1 MVLPI
6 LARGAGIVAKTSRVS
21 AGARMARNI
30 TGRRRR
36 GNQPPRG
43 GDQGAER
50 GVSSLVVRPKTTMIP
65 KSTLVTPKTFPVSS
79 TSTTTKTGDKLTD
92 IQDNLIEID
101 KILKG
106 TLAEQKNQED
116 LKRKSEK
123 SDKRSKLEN
132 NLENK
137 NQILGKLGKKK
148 LPKLPTPRL
157 GFLGWIQNFIGSL
170 ILAYAI
176 TNFSGLLP
184 QLAKLLPVILGVMD
198 FAIDLG
204 GKFLNAIVSFIDIG
218 YQAYDW
224 TRNTLKTFGGDALVA
239 GFDKFMGAVDFII
252 TALTLAAFARGFGE
266 GPGPGGGRR
275 GGPRGRRGPRGRV
288 PITRSGGVRTP
299 RGPLG
304 KVFRFFR
311 FNPFTGVRNPLS
323 RGPRVTRSGG
333 IRNPF
338 RQRPRVTGGGS
349 RFRNPFRTRPPI
361 TGGPR
366 PTIPRIPPGGGGIL
380 RRIGRFLRPLG
391 RFVPFLFPL
400 IEIFFGK
407 MEYDS
412 RKEQG
417 QTDVQAA
424 AGTGGGIVGSIIAM
438 ATAAALIPE
447 PTSTVG
453 GLAVLGL
460 MGLLGMGG
468 NMAGSAIADKATGA
482 DQVVPPGIDENEVGE
497 FDEGGEIKKKKKIT
511 PSRTLSTRLTTKRV
525 LPKKPSSTRPI
536 PSPPP
541 PVKKGEPTPRAWWDF
556 LGWFTGGGNTGE
568 LDLGPSGSKL
578 GAKIASVGNT
588 LARNDYFGPIL
599 QLTSK
604 IILERK
610 IEDIDYKNAG
620 LGINALISEGVSKE
634 KIKRGIKGFAEGGRI
649 DGQLGDMD
657 VSSLVAKTLKDS
669 LKTELAKTYDIGTS
683 KGSTGSGTSGSEP
696 SPSSSTSSSGTPFS
710 GSMKG
715 AQIGEQHLLD
725 AMKKYKYTGDPAV
738 LMAIVKGESNFQA
751 TEEKMYVDADN
762 AYGIFRNRFRDR
774 AHAQQLIDA
783 GKEAF
788 FNHVYQPKYVVM
800 NEKPDDGYRY
810 IGRGHIQLTGRSN
823 YRDIGKIIGRD
834 LEGDPLQIL
843 NNPTVSAEAA
853 VGFMIRAQKYGQ
865 GVDDI
870 ESALRTVGG
879 SQTSWDK
886 KRKYYQEYKKKI
898 ESGQVGQNT
907 PATPNVQPSQPSSGN
922 IPPSISSGTGGNYER
937 SAKGTKLAGD
947 LGRYI
952 YKTLTPAAKAAD
964 GVGDFSYASEHPDF
978 GGSFKRSYNSWHNV
992 DRAIDIGGYWPQDQ
1006 KKILAKVMEFNQK
1019 FGATPVELLYGKPGT
1034 PLAGTHG
1041 DHVHVAYEKGGMTH
1055 DGPHLALIGERGSEI
1070 VIDNDSSVDEV
1081 APMLLAI
1088 NAAKDKKGV
1097 MEAIKNYAPYES
1109 VGGTAVIINKQSVMK
1124 QIMASGGGSS
1134 TVVVA
1139 NMMQENFSEFLEY
1152 QG

>member
-21 AGARMARNI
+21 TGARMARNI
-30 TGRRRR
+30 TGRRRG

-50 GVSSLVVRPKTTMIP
+50 DVSSLMVRPKTTMVP

-79 TSTTTKTGDKLTD
+79 TSTTTKTGDKLTG

-123 SDKRSKLEN
+123 SEKRSKLEN

-252 TALTLAAFARGFGE
+252 TALTLAAFARGFGG

-275 GGPRGRRGPRGRV
+275 GGPRGRGPRGRV

-311 FNPFTGVRNPLS
+311 FNPFTGA
-323 RGPRVTRSGG
+323 
-333 IRNPF
+333 RNPF

-361 TGGPR
+361 TGGGPR
-366 PTIPRIPPGGGGIL
+366 PRIPKIPTGGGGIL

-400 IEIFFGK
+400 IEILFGK

-424 AGTGGGIVGSIIAM
+424 AGTGGGIAGSIIAM

-468 NMAGSAIADKATGA
+468 SMAGSAIADKATGA

-511 PSRTLSTRLTTKRV
+511 PSRSLSTRLTTKRV

-536 PSPPP
+536 PAPPP

-610 IEDIDYKNAG
+610 IEDVDYKNAG
-620 LGINALISEGVSKE
+620 LGINMLIAEGVSKE

-683 KGSTGSGTSGSEP
+683 KSASGGSTSTPGTSTTTSGGF
-696 SPSSSTSSSGTPFS
+696 SPSSSSAVFGTTEQKRMLDTISWAEGTGKGYGVVYGGGVSPELAAGKMTISEVLDFMNTSSLY
-710 GSMKG
+710 
-715 AQIGEQHLLD
+715 A
-725 AMKKYKYTGDPAV
+725 
-738 LMAIVKGESNFQA
+738 
-751 TEEKMYVDADN
+751 
-762 AYGIFRNRFRDR
+762 R
-774 AHAQQLIDA
+774 
-783 GKEAF
+783 
-788 FNHVYQPKYVVM
+788 
-800 NEKPDDGYRY
+800 DGYNSDA
-810 IGRGHIQLTGRSN
+810 TGRYQFMSYTLKEEAKAQGIPLDTLWTPELQDKMILSRISSMRGVTAEMLKKEGMSDN
-823 YRDIGKIIGRD
+823 VIDRLAPEFASFPNLIGPDAQGR
-834 LEGDPLQIL
+834 
-843 NNPTVSAEAA
+843 
-853 VGFMIRAQKYGQ
+853 VGTKTSYYGQ
-865 GVDDI
+865 GGKTAKDI
-870 ESALRTVGG
+870 KSYYGQATGEG
-879 SQTSWDK
+879 S
-886 KRKYYQEYKKKI
+886 KI
-898 ESGQVGQNT
+898 EI
-907 PATPNVQPSQPSSGN
+907 AQPSTEPSGN
-922 IPPSISSGTGGNYER
+922 ISPSISSGTGGNYER

-1034 PLAGTHG
+1034 PKAGTHG

-1055 DGPHLALIGERGSEI
+1055 DGPHLALIGEKGSEI

-1124 QIMASGGGSS
+1124 QIMASQGGSS

-1139 NMMQENFSEFLEY
+1139 GAIQENFSEFLEY

>member
-21 AGARMARNI
+21 TGARMARNI
-30 TGRRRR
+30 TGRRRG

-50 GVSSLVVRPKTTMIP
+50 GVSSLVVRPKTTMVP

-79 TSTTTKTGDKLTD
+79 TSTSAKTGDKLTG

-123 SDKRSKLEN
+123 SEKRSKLEN

-184 QLAKLLPVILGVMD
+184 QLAKLLPAILGVMD

-252 TALTLAAFARGFGE
+252 TALTLAAFARGFGG

-275 GGPRGRRGPRGRV
+275 GGSRGRGPRGRV

-311 FNPFTGVRNPLS
+311 FNPFTGARNPLS

-333 IRNPF
+333 FRNPF
-338 RQRPRVTGGGS
+338 RQRPRVTGGG
-349 RFRNPFRTRPPI
+349 
-361 TGGPR
+361 
-366 PTIPRIPPGGGGIL
+366 PRIPKIPTGGGGIL
-380 RRIGRFLRPLG
+380 SKVKKFLGPFGRFLGPVFFAIDFFTRKGSGQSNVQAGAGAAASVGGFSAGSTVAAKVLS
-391 RFVPFLFPL
+391 PL
-400 IEIFFGK
+400 IVTPIPGARLL
-407 MEYDS
+407 Y
-412 RKEQG
+412 G
-417 QTDVQAA
+417 L
-424 AGTGGGIVGSIIAM
+424 GILGGGILGS
-438 ATAAALIPE
+438 
-447 PTSTVG
+447 
-453 GLAVLGL
+453 LGL
-460 MGLLGMGG
+460 TALT
-468 NMAGSAIADKATGA
+468 DKATGA
-482 DQVVPPGIDENEVGE
+482 DQVSPPEIDENEVGE
-497 FDEGGEIKKKKKIT
+497 FSEGGKIKKKKKIT

-536 PSPPP
+536 PAPPP

-610 IEDIDYKNAG
+610 IEDVDYKNAG
-620 LGINALISEGVSKE
+620 LGINMLIAEGVSKE

-683 KGSTGSGTSGSEP
+683 KGSTGSGSFGSEP
-696 SPSSSTSSSGTPFS
+696 SPGSSTSSSGAPFS

-937 SAKGTKLAGD
+937 SARGTKLAGD

-952 YKTLTPAAKAAD
+952 YKTLTPAAKAKD

-1006 KKILAKVMEFNQK
+1006 KKILAKIMEFNQK

-1055 DGPHLALIGERGSEI
+1055 DGPHLALIGEKGSEI

-1124 QIMASGGGSS
+1124 QIMASQGGSS

-1139 NMMQENFSEFLEY
+1139 GAMQENFSEFLEY

>member
-21 AGARMARNI
+21 TGARMARNI
-30 TGRRRR
+30 TGRRRG

-50 GVSSLVVRPKTTMIP
+50 GVSSLVVRPKTTMVP
-65 KSTLVTPKTFPVSS
+65 KSTLVTPKTFPISS
-79 TSTTTKTGDKLTD
+79 TSTSAKTGDKLTD

-224 TRNTLKTFGGDALVA
+224 TRNTLKTFGGDALVS

-252 TALTLAAFARGFGE
+252 TALTLAAFARGFGG

-275 GGPRGRRGPRGRV
+275 GGPRGRGPRGRV

-311 FNPFTGVRNPLS
+311 FNPFTGARNPLS

-333 IRNPF
+333 FRNPF

-349 RFRNPFRTRPPI
+349 KFRNPFRTRPPI
-361 TGGPR
+361 TGGGSR
-366 PTIPRIPPGGGGIL
+366 PKIPKIPTGGGGIL

-400 IEIFFGK
+400 IEILFGK

-424 AGTGGGIVGSIIAM
+424 AGTGGGITGSIIAM

-468 NMAGSAIADKATGA
+468 SMAGSAIADKATGA

-511 PSRTLSTRLTTKRV
+511 PSRSLSTRLTTKRV

-536 PSPPP
+536 PAPPP

-610 IEDIDYKNAG
+610 IEEVDYKNAG
-620 LGINALISEGVSKE
+620 LGINMLIAEGVSKE

-657 VSSLVAKTLKDS
+657 VSSVVAKTLKDS

-683 KGSTGSGTSGSEP
+683 KPASGGSTSTPGTSTTTSGGF
-696 SPSSSTSSSGTPFS
+696 SPSSSSAVFGTTEQKRMLDTISWAEGTGKGYGVVYGGGVSPELAAGKMTISEVLDFMNTSSLY
-710 GSMKG
+710 
-715 AQIGEQHLLD
+715 A
-725 AMKKYKYTGDPAV
+725 
-738 LMAIVKGESNFQA
+738 
-751 TEEKMYVDADN
+751 
-762 AYGIFRNRFRDR
+762 R
-774 AHAQQLIDA
+774 
-783 GKEAF
+783 
-788 FNHVYQPKYVVM
+788 
-800 NEKPDDGYRY
+800 DGYNSDA
-810 IGRGHIQLTGRSN
+810 TGRYQFMSYTLKEEAKAQGIPLDTLWTPELQDKMILSRISSMRGVTAEMLKKEGMSDN
-823 YRDIGKIIGRD
+823 VIDRLAPEFASFPNLIGPDAQGR
-834 LEGDPLQIL
+834 
-843 NNPTVSAEAA
+843 
-853 VGFMIRAQKYGQ
+853 VGTKTSYYGQ
-865 GVDDI
+865 GGKTAEDI
-870 ESALRTVGG
+870 KSYYGQATGEG
-879 SQTSWDK
+879 S
-886 KRKYYQEYKKKI
+886 KI
-898 ESGQVGQNT
+898 EI
-907 PATPNVQPSQPSSGN
+907 AQPSTEPSGN
-922 IPPSISSGTGGNYER
+922 ISPSISSGTGGNYER

-1006 KKILAKVMEFNQK
+1006 KKILAKIMEFNQK

-1034 PLAGTHG
+1034 PKAGTHG

-1055 DGPHLALIGERGSEI
+1055 DGPHLALIGEKGSEI

-1124 QIMASGGGSS
+1124 QIMASQGGSS

-1139 NMMQENFSEFLEY
+1139 NVMQENFSEFLEY

>member
-21 AGARMARNI
+21 TGARMARNI
-30 TGRRRR
+30 TGRRRG

-50 GVSSLVVRPKTTMIP
+50 DVSSLMVRPKTTMVP

-79 TSTTTKTGDKLTD
+79 TSTSAKTGDKLTG

-252 TALTLAAFARGFGE
+252 TALTLAAFARGFGG

-275 GGPRGRRGPRGRV
+275 GGPRGRGPRGRV

-311 FNPFTGVRNPLS
+311 FNPFTGA
-323 RGPRVTRSGG
+323 
-333 IRNPF
+333 RNPF

-361 TGGPR
+361 TGGGPR
-366 PTIPRIPPGGGGIL
+366 PRIPKIPTGGGGIL

-400 IEIFFGK
+400 IEILFGK

-424 AGTGGGIVGSIIAM
+424 AGTGGGIAGSIIAM

-468 NMAGSAIADKATGA
+468 SMAGSAIADKATGA

-511 PSRTLSTRLTTKRV
+511 PSRSLSTRLTTKRV

-536 PSPPP
+536 PAPPP

-610 IEDIDYKNAG
+610 IEDVDYKNAG
-620 LGINALISEGVSKE
+620 LGINMLIAEGVSKE

-683 KGSTGSGTSGSEP
+683 KSASGGSTSTPGTSTTTSGGF
-696 SPSSSTSSSGTPFS
+696 SPSSSSAVFGTTEQKRMLDTISWAEGTGKGYGVVYGGGVSPELAAGKMTISEVLDFMNTSSLY
-710 GSMKG
+710 
-715 AQIGEQHLLD
+715 A
-725 AMKKYKYTGDPAV
+725 
-738 LMAIVKGESNFQA
+738 
-751 TEEKMYVDADN
+751 
-762 AYGIFRNRFRDR
+762 R
-774 AHAQQLIDA
+774 
-783 GKEAF
+783 
-788 FNHVYQPKYVVM
+788 
-800 NEKPDDGYRY
+800 DGYNSDA
-810 IGRGHIQLTGRSN
+810 TGRYQFMSYTLKEEAKAQGIPLDTLWTPELQDKMILSRISSMRGVTAEMLKKEGMSDN
-823 YRDIGKIIGRD
+823 VIDRLAPEFASFPNLIGPDAQGR
-834 LEGDPLQIL
+834 
-843 NNPTVSAEAA
+843 
-853 VGFMIRAQKYGQ
+853 VGTKTSYYGQ
-865 GVDDI
+865 GGKTAKDI
-870 ESALRTVGG
+870 KSYYGQATGEG
-879 SQTSWDK
+879 S
-886 KRKYYQEYKKKI
+886 KI
-898 ESGQVGQNT
+898 EI
-907 PATPNVQPSQPSSGN
+907 AQPSTEPSGN
-922 IPPSISSGTGGNYER
+922 ISPSISSGTGGNYER

-1034 PLAGTHG
+1034 PKAGTHG

-1055 DGPHLALIGERGSEI
+1055 DGPHLALIGEKGSEI

-1124 QIMASGGGSS
+1124 QIMASQGGSS

-1139 NMMQENFSEFLEY
+1139 GAIQENFSEFLEY

>member
-21 AGARMARNI
+21 TGARMARNI
-30 TGRRRR
+30 TGRRRG

-50 GVSSLVVRPKTTMIP
+50 DVSSLMVRPKTTMVP

-79 TSTTTKTGDKLTD
+79 TSTSAKTGDKLTG

-123 SDKRSKLEN
+123 SEKRSKLEN

-224 TRNTLKTFGGDALVA
+224 TRNTLKTFGGDALVS

-252 TALTLAAFARGFGE
+252 TALTLAAFARGFGG

-275 GGPRGRRGPRGRV
+275 GGPRGRGPRGRV

-311 FNPFTGVRNPLS
+311 FNPFTGA
-323 RGPRVTRSGG
+323 
-333 IRNPF
+333 RNPF

-361 TGGPR
+361 TGGGPR
-366 PTIPRIPPGGGGIL
+366 PRIPKIPTGGGGIL

-400 IEIFFGK
+400 IEILFGK

-424 AGTGGGIVGSIIAM
+424 AGTGGGIAGSIIAM

-468 NMAGSAIADKATGA
+468 SMAGSAIADKATGA

-511 PSRTLSTRLTTKRV
+511 PSRSLSTRLTTKRV

-536 PSPPP
+536 PAPPP

-610 IEDIDYKNAG
+610 IEDVDYKNAG
-620 LGINALISEGVSKE
+620 LGINMLIAEGVSKE

-683 KGSTGSGTSGSEP
+683 KSASGGSTSTPGTSTTTSGGF
-696 SPSSSTSSSGTPFS
+696 SPSSSSAVFGTTEQKRMLDTISWAEGTGKGYGVVYGGGVSPELAAGKMTISEVLDFMNTSSLY
-710 GSMKG
+710 
-715 AQIGEQHLLD
+715 A
-725 AMKKYKYTGDPAV
+725 
-738 LMAIVKGESNFQA
+738 
-751 TEEKMYVDADN
+751 
-762 AYGIFRNRFRDR
+762 R
-774 AHAQQLIDA
+774 
-783 GKEAF
+783 
-788 FNHVYQPKYVVM
+788 
-800 NEKPDDGYRY
+800 DGYNSDA
-810 IGRGHIQLTGRSN
+810 TGRYQFMSYTLKEEAKAQGIPLDTLWTPELQDKMILSRISSMRGVTAEMLKKEGMSDN
-823 YRDIGKIIGRD
+823 VIDRLAPEFASFPNLIGPDAQGR
-834 LEGDPLQIL
+834 
-843 NNPTVSAEAA
+843 
-853 VGFMIRAQKYGQ
+853 VGTKTSYYGQ
-865 GVDDI
+865 GGKTAKDI
-870 ESALRTVGG
+870 KSYYGQATGEG
-879 SQTSWDK
+879 S
-886 KRKYYQEYKKKI
+886 KI
-898 ESGQVGQNT
+898 EI
-907 PATPNVQPSQPSSGN
+907 AQPSTEPSGN
-922 IPPSISSGTGGNYER
+922 ISPSISSGTGGNYER

-1034 PLAGTHG
+1034 PKAGTHG

-1055 DGPHLALIGERGSEI
+1055 DGPHLALIGEKGSEI

-1124 QIMASGGGSS
+1124 QIMASQGGSS

-1139 NMMQENFSEFLEY
+1139 GAIQENFSEFLEY

>member
-21 AGARMARNI
+21 TGARMARNI
-30 TGRRRR
+30 TGRRRG

-50 GVSSLVVRPKTTMIP
+50 DVSSLMVRPKTTMVP

-79 TSTTTKTGDKLTD
+79 TSTSAKTGDKLTG

-123 SDKRSKLEN
+123 SEKRSKLEN

-252 TALTLAAFARGFGE
+252 TALTLAAFARGFGG

-275 GGPRGRRGPRGRV
+275 GGPRGRGPRGRV

-311 FNPFTGVRNPLS
+311 FNPFTGA
-323 RGPRVTRSGG
+323 
-333 IRNPF
+333 RNPF

-361 TGGPR
+361 TGGGPR
-366 PTIPRIPPGGGGIL
+366 PRIPKIPTGGGGIL

-400 IEIFFGK
+400 IEILFGK

-424 AGTGGGIVGSIIAM
+424 AGTGGGIAGSIIAM

-468 NMAGSAIADKATGA
+468 SMAGSAIADKATGA

-511 PSRTLSTRLTTKRV
+511 PSRSLSTRLTTKRV

-536 PSPPP
+536 PAPPP

-556 LGWFTGGGNTGE
+556 LGLFTGGGNTGE

-610 IEDIDYKNAG
+610 IEDVDYKNAG
-620 LGINALISEGVSKE
+620 LGINMLIAEGVSKE

-683 KGSTGSGTSGSEP
+683 KSASGGSTSTPGTSTTTSGGF
-696 SPSSSTSSSGTPFS
+696 SPSSSSAVFGTTEQKRMLDTISWAEGTGKGYGVVYGGGVSPELAAGKMTISEVLDFMNTSSLY
-710 GSMKG
+710 
-715 AQIGEQHLLD
+715 A
-725 AMKKYKYTGDPAV
+725 
-738 LMAIVKGESNFQA
+738 
-751 TEEKMYVDADN
+751 
-762 AYGIFRNRFRDR
+762 R
-774 AHAQQLIDA
+774 
-783 GKEAF
+783 
-788 FNHVYQPKYVVM
+788 
-800 NEKPDDGYRY
+800 DGYNSDA
-810 IGRGHIQLTGRSN
+810 TGRYQFMSYTLKEEAKAQGIPLDTLWTPELQDKMILSRISSMRGVTAEMLKKEGMSDN
-823 YRDIGKIIGRD
+823 VIDRLAPEFASFPNLIGPDAQGR
-834 LEGDPLQIL
+834 
-843 NNPTVSAEAA
+843 
-853 VGFMIRAQKYGQ
+853 VGTKTSYYGQ
-865 GVDDI
+865 GGKTAKDI
-870 ESALRTVGG
+870 KSYYGQATGEG
-879 SQTSWDK
+879 S
-886 KRKYYQEYKKKI
+886 KI
-898 ESGQVGQNT
+898 EI
-907 PATPNVQPSQPSSGN
+907 AQPSTEPSGN
-922 IPPSISSGTGGNYER
+922 ISPSISSGTGGNYER

-1034 PLAGTHG
+1034 PKAGTHG

-1055 DGPHLALIGERGSEI
+1055 DGPHLALIGEKGSEI

-1124 QIMASGGGSS
+1124 QIMASQGGSS

-1139 NMMQENFSEFLEY
+1139 GAIQENFSEFLEY

>member
-21 AGARMARNI
+21 TGARMARNI
-30 TGRRRR
+30 TGRRRG

-50 GVSSLVVRPKTTMIP
+50 DVSSLMVRPKTTMVP

-79 TSTTTKTGDKLTD
+79 TSTSAKTGDKLTG

-123 SDKRSKLEN
+123 SEKRSKLEN

-252 TALTLAAFARGFGE
+252 TALTLAAFARGFGG

-275 GGPRGRRGPRGRV
+275 GGPRGRGPRGRV

-311 FNPFTGVRNPLS
+311 FNPFTGA
-323 RGPRVTRSGG
+323 
-333 IRNPF
+333 RNPF

-361 TGGPR
+361 TGGGPR
-366 PTIPRIPPGGGGIL
+366 PRIPKIPTGGGGIL
-380 RRIGRFLRPLG
+380 RKIGRFLRPLG

-400 IEIFFGK
+400 IEILFGK

-424 AGTGGGIVGSIIAM
+424 AGTGGGIAGSIIAM

-468 NMAGSAIADKATGA
+468 SMAGSAIADKATGA

-511 PSRTLSTRLTTKRV
+511 PSRSLSTRLTTKRV

-536 PSPPP
+536 PAPPP

-610 IEDIDYKNAG
+610 IEDVDYKNAG
-620 LGINALISEGVSKE
+620 LGINMLIAEGVSKE

-683 KGSTGSGTSGSEP
+683 KSASGGSTSTPGTSTTTSGGF
-696 SPSSSTSSSGTPFS
+696 SPSSSSAVFGTTEQKRMLDTISWAEGTGKGYGVVYGGGVSPELAAGKMTISEVLDFMNTSSLY
-710 GSMKG
+710 
-715 AQIGEQHLLD
+715 A
-725 AMKKYKYTGDPAV
+725 
-738 LMAIVKGESNFQA
+738 
-751 TEEKMYVDADN
+751 
-762 AYGIFRNRFRDR
+762 R
-774 AHAQQLIDA
+774 
-783 GKEAF
+783 
-788 FNHVYQPKYVVM
+788 
-800 NEKPDDGYRY
+800 DGYNSDA
-810 IGRGHIQLTGRSN
+810 TGRYQFMSYTLKEEAKAQGIPLDTLWTPELQDKMILSRISSMRGVTAEMLKKEGMSDN
-823 YRDIGKIIGRD
+823 VIDRLAPEFASFPNLIGPDAQGR
-834 LEGDPLQIL
+834 
-843 NNPTVSAEAA
+843 
-853 VGFMIRAQKYGQ
+853 VGTKTSYYGQ
-865 GVDDI
+865 GGKTAKDI
-870 ESALRTVGG
+870 KSYYGQATGEG
-879 SQTSWDK
+879 S
-886 KRKYYQEYKKKI
+886 KI
-898 ESGQVGQNT
+898 EI
-907 PATPNVQPSQPSSGN
+907 AQPSTEPSGN
-922 IPPSISSGTGGNYER
+922 ISPSISSGTGGNYER

-1034 PLAGTHG
+1034 PKAGTHG

-1055 DGPHLALIGERGSEI
+1055 DGPHLALIGEKGSEI

-1124 QIMASGGGSS
+1124 QIMASQGGSS

-1139 NMMQENFSEFLEY
+1139 GAIQENFSEFLEY

>member
-21 AGARMARNI
+21 TGARMARNI
-30 TGRRRR
+30 TGRRRG

-50 GVSSLVVRPKTTMIP
+50 GVSSLMVRPKTTMVP

-79 TSTTTKTGDKLTD
+79 TSTSAKTGDKLTG

-123 SDKRSKLEN
+123 SEKRSKLEN

-184 QLAKLLPVILGVMD
+184 QLAKLLPAILGVMD

-252 TALTLAAFARGFGE
+252 TALTLAAFARGFGG

-275 GGPRGRRGPRGRV
+275 GGSRGRGPRGRV

-311 FNPFTGVRNPLS
+311 FNPFTGARNPLS

-333 IRNPF
+333 FRNPF
-338 RQRPRVTGGGS
+338 RQRPRVTGGG
-349 RFRNPFRTRPPI
+349 
-361 TGGPR
+361 
-366 PTIPRIPPGGGGIL
+366 PRIPKIPTGGGGIL
-380 RRIGRFLRPLG
+380 SKVKKFLGPFGRFLGPVFFAIDFFTRKGSGQSNVQAGAGAAASVGGFSAGSTVAAKVLS
-391 RFVPFLFPL
+391 PL
-400 IEIFFGK
+400 IVTPIPGARLL
-407 MEYDS
+407 Y
-412 RKEQG
+412 G
-417 QTDVQAA
+417 L
-424 AGTGGGIVGSIIAM
+424 GILGGGILGS
-438 ATAAALIPE
+438 
-447 PTSTVG
+447 
-453 GLAVLGL
+453 LGL
-460 MGLLGMGG
+460 TALT
-468 NMAGSAIADKATGA
+468 DKATGA
-482 DQVVPPGIDENEVGE
+482 DQVSPPEIDENEVGE
-497 FDEGGEIKKKKKIT
+497 FSEGGKIKKKKKIT

-536 PSPPP
+536 PAPPP

-610 IEDIDYKNAG
+610 IEDVDYKNAG
-620 LGINALISEGVSKE
+620 LGINMLIAEGVSKE

-683 KGSTGSGTSGSEP
+683 KGSTGSGSFGSEP
-696 SPSSSTSSSGTPFS
+696 SPGSSTSSSGAPFS

-738 LMAIVKGESNFQA
+738 LMSIVKGESNFQA

-937 SAKGTKLAGD
+937 SARGTKLAGD

-952 YKTLTPAAKAAD
+952 YKTLTPAAKAKD

-1006 KKILAKVMEFNQK
+1006 KKILAKIMEFNQK

-1055 DGPHLALIGERGSEI
+1055 DGPHLALIGEKGSEI

-1124 QIMASGGGSS
+1124 QIMASQGGSS

-1139 NMMQENFSEFLEY
+1139 GAMQENFSEFLEY

>member
-21 AGARMARNI
+21 TGARMARNI

-50 GVSSLVVRPKTTMIP
+50 DVSSLVVRPKTTMVP

-79 TSTTTKTGDKLTD
+79 TSTSAKTGDKLTG

-252 TALTLAAFARGFGE
+252 TALTLAAFARGFGG

-275 GGPRGRRGPRGRV
+275 GGPRGRGPRGRV

-311 FNPFTGVRNPLS
+311 FNPFTGARNPLS

-361 TGGPR
+361 TGGGPR
-366 PTIPRIPPGGGGIL
+366 PRIPKIPTGGGGIL

-391 RFVPFLFPL
+391 KFVPFLFPL
-400 IEIFFGK
+400 IEILFGK

-424 AGTGGGIVGSIIAM
+424 AGTGGGIAGSIIAM

-468 NMAGSAIADKATGA
+468 SMAGSAIADKATGA

-511 PSRTLSTRLTTKRV
+511 PSRSLSTRLTTKRV

-536 PSPPP
+536 PPPPP

-556 LGWFTGGGNTGE
+556 LGWFTGGGNSGE

-604 IILERK
+604 IILEKK
-610 IEDIDYKNAG
+610 IEDVDYKNAG
-620 LGINALISEGVSKE
+620 LGINMLIAEGVSKE

-657 VSSLVAKTLKDS
+657 VSSLVAKTLKYS

-683 KGSTGSGTSGSEP
+683 KSASGGSTSTPRTSTTTSGGF
-696 SPSSSTSSSGTPFS
+696 SPSSSSAVFGTTEQKRMLDTISWAEGTGKGYGVVYGGGVSPELAAGKMTISEVLDFMNTSSLY
-710 GSMKG
+710 
-715 AQIGEQHLLD
+715 A
-725 AMKKYKYTGDPAV
+725 
-738 LMAIVKGESNFQA
+738 
-751 TEEKMYVDADN
+751 
-762 AYGIFRNRFRDR
+762 R
-774 AHAQQLIDA
+774 
-783 GKEAF
+783 
-788 FNHVYQPKYVVM
+788 
-800 NEKPDDGYRY
+800 DGYNSDA
-810 IGRGHIQLTGRSN
+810 TGRYQFMSYTLKEEAKAQGIPLDTLWTPELQDKMILSRISSMRGVTAEMLKKEGMSDN
-823 YRDIGKIIGRD
+823 VIDRLAPEFASFPNLIGPDAQGR
-834 LEGDPLQIL
+834 
-843 NNPTVSAEAA
+843 
-853 VGFMIRAQKYGQ
+853 VGTKTSYYGQ
-865 GVDDI
+865 GGKTAEDI
-870 ESALRTVGG
+870 KSYYGQATGEG
-879 SQTSWDK
+879 S
-886 KRKYYQEYKKKI
+886 KI
-898 ESGQVGQNT
+898 KI
-907 PATPNVQPSQPSSGN
+907 AQPSTEPYGN
-922 IPPSISSGTGGNYER
+922 ISPSISSGTGGNYER

-1034 PLAGTHG
+1034 PKAGTHG

-1055 DGPHLALIGERGSEI
+1055 DGPHLALIGEKGSEI

-1109 VGGTAVIINKQSVMK
+1109 VVGTAVIINKQSVMK
-1124 QIMASGGGSS
+1124 QIMASQGGSS

-1139 NMMQENFSEFLEY
+1139 GAIQENFSEFLEY